1 MPGLKCSYKEQ
12 AVKNIKY
19 KPEFKLETVK
29 GSQFKMPKFEF
40 CGACSGCG
48 EVSYIKILTQL
59 FGDHMIISNA
69 TGCSSIYGASAPD
82 TPYTLPWAN
91 SLFED
96 NAEYGYGM
104 LIANNT
110 IRNRI
115 KNIMENNLNNEN
127 GELFTK
133 WLQNIDNYEITKEV
147 YESLD
152 YSLCPKELVSLK
164 EYIPYRTI
172 WTIGG
177 DGWAYDIG
185 YGGIDHVL
193 ASGDNVNILVL
204 DTQIY
209 SNTGGQASKA
219 SPKGS
224 IASFATSGKK
234 QNKKDLARMALSIPN
249 VYVAQISLGAN
260 MIQVLKAFKEAEN
273 HKGPSIII
281 AYAPCISHGIKGG
294 MENSVEMQKMA
305 VKCGYYPIFRYNPC
319 EDEFTLD
326 SKNVDFNLYEE
337 FLNLQT
343 RYSAL
348 EKVNK
353 EHSSELLEDNK
364 LDAIKRYE
372 YYKNLGEKK

>member
-1 MPGLKCSYKEQ
+1 M
-12 AVKNIKY
+12 N
-19 KPEFKLETVK
+19 
-29 GSQFKMPKFEF
+29 
-40 CGACSGCG
+40 
-48 EVSYIKILTQL
+48 
-59 FGDHMIISNA
+59 H
-69 TGCSSIYGASAPD
+69 
-82 TPYTLPWAN
+82 
-91 SLFED
+91 
-96 NAEYGYGM
+96 
-104 LIANNT
+104 
-110 IRNRI
+110 
-115 KNIMENNLNNEN
+115 
-127 GELFTK
+127 
-133 WLQNIDNYEITKEV
+133 
-147 YESLD
+147 

-343 RYSAL
+343 RYSSL